1 MSSHLPYIAISAF
14 DIMALAAVIGTLA
27 TGLWIIP
34 EGARESFHRRL
45 WRLTGLSLGAL
56 TLSTIVLLIGR
67 TLEMSRQSLRHL
79 GHWLPL
85 VVRET
90 SFGHIW
96 MVRPAMLLIAWAAW
110 FIARRPARHRAAYG
124 ALLAAAVIA
133 FTRSATGHPADQGQ
147 WTAPEWVDF
156 VHLMAASIW
165 AGGLFA
171 MTVAIFPVLSK
182 ARLSTPV
189 RLALVQRLS
198 SIAAMALAGI
208 LITGVLSAYHY
219 LGGIRP
225 LFHSAYGHI
234 LLVKLAFVAVAI
246 ALGAANRFLFVP
258 RIRAAE
264 PAPRTVGTPA
274 PAHEADERAFSHLA
288 RSVAIETG
296 FLGAALVAAAV
307 LLHGMPPREMEH
319 AMGGTMARVSEPMGR
334 LEFARFKDQRP
345 VRPMPAISTI
355 RYGVLRR
362 SASEMNGTGTPRPPF
377 NQIAL

>member
-1 MSSHLPYIAISAF
+1 MPSHLPYIAISAF
-14 DIMALAAVIGTLA
+14 DIMALAAVIGALA

-56 TLSTIVLLIGR
+56 TVSSVVLLVGR
-67 TLEMSRQSLRHL
+67 TLEMSRQSMRHV

-85 VVRET
+85 VMRET

-96 MVRPAMLLIAWAAW
+96 MVRPIMLLVAWAAW
-110 FIARRPARHRAAYG
+110 FIGRRPARHRAAYG
-124 ALLAAAVIA
+124 ILLATAIIA

-156 VHLMAASIW
+156 VHLMAASVW

-171 MTVAIFPVLSK
+171 MTVAIFPFLPK

-189 RLALVQRLS
+189 RLALVERLS
-198 SIAAMALAGI
+198 SLAALALAGI
-208 LITGVLSAYHY
+208 LVTGVLSAYHY
-219 LGGIRP
+219 LGGFRP
-225 LFHSAYGHI
+225 LFHSPYGHI
-234 LLVKLAFVAVAI
+234 LLVKLALVAVAI
-246 ALGAANRFLFVP
+246 ALGAANRFVFVP
-258 RIRAAE
+258 RIRAAQ
-264 PAPRTVGTPA
+264 PASPTLAA
-274 PAHEADERAFSHLA
+274 PTREADERAFSHLA

-307 LLHGMPPREMEH
+307 LLHGMPPSEMAH
-319 AMGGTMARVSEPMGR
+319 TIGGSMAQASQPAGRFEFTRFEDSRGTPM
-334 LEFARFKDQRP
+334 A
-345 VRPMPAISTI
+345 PAISTI

-362 SASEMNGTGTPRPPF
+362 NAADMDDSGRPRSHF
-377 NQIAL
+377 DQMSL